1 MAGETFET
9 GVLSK
14 SKGHFQR
21 RRPRAGIRMS
31 VRHNSPGAFLI
42 YSRRDLAAF

>member
-14 SKGHFQR
+14 SKGHFER
-21 RRPRAGIRMS
+21 RRRLR
-31 VRHNSPGAFLI
+31 RHSDARGKTVLGVFPV
-42 YSRRDLAAF
+42 Y